1 MHKKSLFA
9 LALLAA
15 LPFTASAQGEE
26 GSESAGPW
34 SFTASATLTS
44 DYVFRGVSQSQED
57 WALQGEFAFEH
68 ESGFYGGLWGSSVDF
83 IPDDA
88 SYLDEDG
95 ANLELDAYVG
105 YSWEL
110 ADKWVGDVQ
119 VVRYLYPGTNE
130 GVNYDYNELI
140 GSISYD
146 EMITATIGYSNDV
159 YNLDDDGIYF
169 GLSGSYG
176 LPWWDLSLDGE
187 VGHYSIGSGGNEI
200 FDSHGDVIG
209 VDDLNYM
216 HYSIGLSKEF
226 GPVSTSLTWSDTD
239 DEATDYYGETADP
252 RLFFTVTLSTDL

>member
-15 LPFTASAQGEE
+15 LPFAASAQDEE
-26 GSESAGPW
+26 SESSGP
-34 SFTASATLTS
+34 FTFSASATLTS
-44 DYVFRGVSQSQED
+44 DYVFRGISQSQED
-57 WALQGEFAFEH
+57 WALQGELAFEH
-68 ESGFYGGLWGSSVDF
+68 ESGFYGGIWGSSVDF

-95 ANLELDAYVG
+95 ANLELDLYVG
-105 YSWEL
+105 YSWDL

-119 VVRYLYPGTNE
+119 VVRYVYPGTNE
-130 GVNYDYNELI
+130 GVDYDYAELI
-140 GSISYD
+140 SSVSYD

-187 VGHYSIGSGGNEI
+187 VGHYSIGSGEALY
-200 FDSHGDVIG
+200 DEHGDFIG
-209 VDDLNYM
+209 ADDLNYM

-226 GPVSTSLTWSDTD
+226 GQVSTSLTWSDAD
-239 DEATDYYGETADP
+239 DNATDYYGEIADP
-252 RLFFTVTLSTDL
+252 RLFFSVTLATDL

>member
-15 LPFTASAQGEE
+15 LPFAASAQDEE
-26 GSESAGPW
+26 SESSGP
-34 SFTASATLTS
+34 FTFSASATLTS
-44 DYVFRGVSQSQED
+44 DYVFRGISQSQED
-57 WALQGEFAFEH
+57 WALQGELAFEH
-68 ESGFYGGLWGSSVDF
+68 ESGFYGGIWGSSVDF

-95 ANLELDAYVG
+95 ANLELDLYVG
-105 YSWEL
+105 YSWDL

-119 VVRYLYPGTNE
+119 VVRYVYPGTNE
-130 GVNYDYNELI
+130 GVDYDYAELI
-140 GSISYD
+140 GSVSYD

-187 VGHYSIGSGGNEI
+187 VGHYSIGSGEALY
-200 FDSHGDVIG
+200 DEHGDFIG
-209 VDDLNYM
+209 ADDLNYM

-226 GPVSTSLTWSDTD
+226 GQVSTSLTWSDTD
-239 DEATDYYGETADP
+239 DNATDYYGEIADP
-252 RLFFTVTLSTDL
+252 RLFFSVTLATDL

>member
-15 LPFTASAQGEE
+15 LPFAASAQDEE
-26 GSESAGPW
+26 SESSGP
-34 SFTASATLTS
+34 FTFSASATLTS
-44 DYVFRGVSQSQED
+44 DYVFRGISQSQED
-57 WALQGEFAFEH
+57 WALQGELAFEH
-68 ESGFYGGLWGSSVDF
+68 ESGFYGGIWGSSVDF

-95 ANLELDAYVG
+95 ANLELDLYVG
-105 YSWEL
+105 YSWDL

-119 VVRYLYPGTNE
+119 VVRYVYPGTNE
-130 GVNYDYNELI
+130 GVDYDYAELI
-140 GSISYD
+140 GSVSYD

-169 GLSGSYG
+169 GLSGSYD

-187 VGHYSIGSGGNEI
+187 VGHYSIGSGEALY
-200 FDSHGDVIG
+200 DEHGDFIG
-209 VDDLNYM
+209 ADDLNYM

-226 GPVSTSLTWSDTD
+226 GQVSTSLTWSDTD
-239 DEATDYYGETADP
+239 DNATDYYGEIADP
-252 RLFFTVTLSTDL
+252 RLFFSVTLATDL

>member
-1 MHKKSLFA
+1 MHKKSLFV

-15 LPFTASAQGEE
+15 LPFAVSAQDEE
-26 GSESAGPW
+26 EEASSGPFTFSA
-34 SFTASATLTS
+34 TATLTS
-44 DYVFRGVSQSQED
+44 DYVFRGISQSQED

-68 ESGFYGGLWGSSVDF
+68 ESGLYGGLWGSSVDF

-88 SYLDEDG
+88 SFVDEDG
-95 ANLELDAYVG
+95 ANLELDAYIG
-105 YSWEL
+105 YSF
-110 ADKWVGDVQ
+110 DITDQWVGDVQ
-119 VVRYLYPGTNE
+119 LVRYFYPGTNAGIDYE
-130 GVNYDYNELI
+130 YNELI
-140 GSISYD
+140 GSVTYN
-146 EMITATIGYSNDV
+146 EMITATVGYSNDV

-187 VGHYSIGSGGNEI
+187 VGHYAIGSGGNEI
-200 FDSHGDVIG
+200 FDSNDEVIG

-216 HYSIGLSKEF
+216 HYAIGLSKEF

-252 RLFFTVTLSTDL
+252 RLFFTVSISTDL

>member
-15 LPFTASAQGEE
+15 LPFAASAQDEE
-26 GSESAGPW
+26 SESSGP
-34 SFTASATLTS
+34 FTFSASATLTS
-44 DYVFRGVSQSQED
+44 DYVFRGISQSQED
-57 WALQGEFAFEH
+57 WALQGELAFEH
-68 ESGFYGGLWGSSVDF
+68 ESGFYGGIWGSSVDF

-95 ANLELDAYVG
+95 ANVELDLYVG
-105 YSWEL
+105 YSWDL

-119 VVRYLYPGTNE
+119 VVRYVYPGTNE
-130 GVNYDYNELI
+130 GVDYDYAELI
-140 GSISYD
+140 GSVSYD

-187 VGHYSIGSGGNEI
+187 VGHYSIGSGEALY
-200 FDSHGDVIG
+200 DEHGDFIG
-209 VDDLNYM
+209 ADDLNYM

-226 GPVSTSLTWSDTD
+226 GPVSASLTWSDTD
-239 DEATDYYGETADP
+239 NNATDYYGEIADP
-252 RLFFTVTLSTDL
+252 RLFFSVTLATDL

>member
-15 LPFTASAQGEE
+15 LPFAASAQDEE
-26 GSESAGPW
+26 SESSGP
-34 SFTASATLTS
+34 FTFSASATLTS
-44 DYVFRGVSQSQED
+44 DYVFRGISQSQED
-57 WALQGEFAFEH
+57 WALQGELAFEH
-68 ESGFYGGLWGSSVDF
+68 ESGFYGGIWGSSVDF

-95 ANLELDAYVG
+95 ANVELDLYVG
-105 YSWEL
+105 YSWDL

-119 VVRYLYPGTNE
+119 VVRYVYPGTNE
-130 GVNYDYNELI
+130 GVDYDYAELI
-140 GSISYD
+140 GSVSYD

-187 VGHYSIGSGGNEI
+187 VGHYSIGSGEALY
-200 FDSHGDVIG
+200 DEHGDFIG
-209 VDDLNYM
+209 ADDLNYM

-226 GPVSTSLTWSDTD
+226 GQVSTSLTWSDTD
-239 DEATDYYGETADP
+239 DNATDYYGEIADP
-252 RLFFTVTLSTDL
+252 RLFFSVTLATDL